1 MSDTGNQFRGLRM
14 KADMKTKPIVAV
26 VFGSES
32 DREVMAEA
40 GKYLDRFGIPYEVQ
54 VMSAHRNPER
64 TARFARE
71 AAGRGIRVLIAGA
84 GMAAHLAGVVAAHT
98 HLPVLGVPLAASGL
112 LGLDALLSMVQMP
125 AGVPVATMA
134 IGKAGARNAAIFAA
148 RMLAL
153 GDPEVAARLER
164 FSSELESG
172 VGSSV

>member
-1 MSDTGNQFRGLRM
+1 VNVPD
-14 KADMKTKPIVAV
+14 KPIVAV

-40 GKYLDRFGIPYEVQ
+40 GVYLDRFGIPYEVQ

-71 AAGRGIRVLIAGA
+71 AAGRGIQVLISGA
-84 GMAAHLAGVVAAHT
+84 GMAAHLSGVLASYT
-98 HLPVLGVPLAASGL
+98 NLPVIGVPLPGSAVMGM
-112 LGLDALLSMVQMP
+112 DALLATVQMP

-148 RMLAL
+148 LMLAL
-153 GDPEVAARLER
+153 GDPAIADRLLR
-164 FSSELESG
+164 FSHELQSG
-172 VGSSV
+172 VGGAV

>member
-1 MSDTGNQFRGLRM
+1 MERVNVPD
-14 KADMKTKPIVAV
+14 KPIVAV

-40 GKYLDRFGIPYEVQ
+40 GVYLDRFGIPYEVQ

-71 AAGRGIRVLIAGA
+71 AAGRGIRVLISGA
-84 GMAAHLAGVVAAHT
+84 GMAAHLSGVLAAYT
-98 HLPVLGVPLAASGL
+98 NLPVIGVPLPGSAVMGM
-112 LGLDALLSMVQMP
+112 DALLSTVQMP

-153 GDPEVAARLER
+153 GDQEIAERLLR
-164 FSSELESG
+164 FSHELQSG
-172 VGSSV
+172 VGGTV

>member
-1 MSDTGNQFRGLRM
+1 V
-14 KADMKTKPIVAV
+14 AEKPIVAV

-40 GKYLDRFGIPYEVQ
+40 GVYLDRFAIPYEVQ

-71 AAGRGIRVLIAGA
+71 AAGRGIQVIIAGA
-84 GMAAHLAGVVAAHT
+84 GMAAHLAGVVAAST
-98 HLPVLGVPLAASGL
+98 NLPVIGVPLPGSAVNGMDSL
-112 LGLDALLSMVQMP
+112 LATVQMP

-134 IGKAGARNAAIFAA
+134 IGKAGARNAAIFTA

-153 GDPEVAARLER
+153 ADSDIADRVLR
-164 FSSELESG
+164 FSHELQSG
-172 VGSSV
+172 VGGA

>member
-1 MSDTGNQFRGLRM
+1 MAQ
-14 KADMKTKPIVAV
+14 KPIVGV

-40 GKYLDRFGIPYEVQ
+40 GAFLDRFGIPYEVQ
-54 VMSAHRNPER
+54 VISAHRNPER
-64 TARFARE
+64 TARYARE

-84 GMAAHLAGVVAAHT
+84 GMAAHLGGVVAAYT
-98 HLPVLGVPLAASGL
+98 SLPVIGVPLAGSPLQGF
-112 LGLDALLSMVQMP
+112 DSLLSMVQMP

-153 GDPEVAARLER
+153 GDSNIAERLEEFGR
-164 FSSELESG
+164 ELQSG
-172 VGSSV
+172 VGGTV

>member
-1 MSDTGNQFRGLRM
+1 VAQ
-14 KADMKTKPIVAV
+14 KPIVGV

-40 GKYLDRFGIPYEVQ
+40 GAFLDRFGIPYEVQ
-54 VMSAHRNPER
+54 VISAHRNPER
-64 TARFARE
+64 TARYARE

-84 GMAAHLAGVVAAHT
+84 GMAAHLGGVVAAYT
-98 HLPVLGVPLAASGL
+98 SLPVIGVPLAGSPLQGF
-112 LGLDALLSMVQMP
+112 DSLLSMVQMP

-153 GDPEVAARLER
+153 GDSNIAERLEEFGR
-164 FSSELESG
+164 ELQSG
-172 VGSSV
+172 VGGTV

>member
-1 MSDTGNQFRGLRM
+1 M
-14 KADMKTKPIVAV
+14 KGSQKPIVAV

-40 GKYLDRFGIPYEVQ
+40 GVYLDRFGIPYEVQ
-54 VMSAHRNPER
+54 VVSAHRNPER

-71 AAGRGIRVLIAGA
+71 AASRGIKVVIAGA
-84 GMAAHLAGVVAAHT
+84 GMAAHLGGVVAAYT
-98 HLPVLGVPLAASGL
+98 PLPVIGVPLGSSAL
-112 LGLDALLSMVQMP
+112 HGLDALLSMVQMP

-153 GDPEVAARLER
+153 SDPGIAARLED
-164 FSSELESG
+164 FSRELESG
-172 VGSSV
+172 VGGTV

>member
-1 MSDTGNQFRGLRM
+1 M
-14 KADMKTKPIVAV
+14 KAGKPIRPIVAV

-40 GKYLDRFGIPYEVQ
+40 GKYLDRFGIPYEVH

-71 AAGRGIRVLIAGA
+71 AAARGIKVLIAGA
-84 GMAAHLAGVVAAHT
+84 GMAAHLGGVVAAHT
-98 HLPVLGVPLAASGL
+98 NLPVLGVPLQGPAL

-125 AGVPVATMA
+125 AGVPVATMS

-153 GDPEVAARLER
+153 SDPEIAQRLDR
-164 FSSELESG
+164 FSNELESG
-172 VGSSV
+172 VGSTV

>member
-1 MSDTGNQFRGLRM
+1 V
-14 KADMKTKPIVAV
+14 AEKPIVAV

-40 GKYLDRFGIPYEVQ
+40 GVYLDRFAIPYEVQ

-71 AAGRGIRVLIAGA
+71 AAGRGIKVVIAGA
-84 GMAAHLAGVVAAHT
+84 GMAAHLAGVLAAYT
-98 HLPVLGVPLAASGL
+98 NLPVIGVPLPGSAVNGMDSL
-112 LGLDALLSMVQMP
+112 LATVQMP

-134 IGKAGARNAAIFAA
+134 IGKAGARNAAIFTA

-153 GDPEVAARLER
+153 ADPDIADRVLR
-164 FSSELESG
+164 FSHELQSG
-172 VGSSV
+172 VGGA